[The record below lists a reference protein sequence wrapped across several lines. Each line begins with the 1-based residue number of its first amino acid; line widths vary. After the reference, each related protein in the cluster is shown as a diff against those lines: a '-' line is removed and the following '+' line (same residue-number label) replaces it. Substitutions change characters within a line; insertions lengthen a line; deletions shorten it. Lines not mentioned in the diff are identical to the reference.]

1 VNDLTIYDTLAESW
15 WQPGSKLHMLA
26 RMNPARF
33 AYFDT
38 IVKHWQGLYVLDLG
52 CGGGLT
58 IPCLAQRGATVVGV
72 DLSRASLHVASRH
85 ARRHGHPKPVFTC
98 GQADSLPFADAS
110 FDIVWCTDVLEHLPD
125 LPTAIAQI
133 ARVLKPG
140 GLLLYDTINRT
151 WLSRPLAIWFWEYL
165 AGLAPRGTH
174 DWRLFIRPQ
183 EFRRLLTQH
192 GMQFGAIYGMLP
204 VWLSP
209 RQGWRFRLVRYTGIL
224 YLGYAVKQAEESSS

>member
-1 VNDLTIYDTLAESW
+1 V
-15 WQPGSKLHMLA
+15 A
-26 RMNPARF
+26 RRQRRRSRAWTARPVF
-33 AYFDT
+33 TVWSLFLPRSHAAGARGA
-38 IVKHWQGLYVLDLG
+38 W
-52 CGGGLT
+52 GLT
-58 IPCLAQRGATVVGV
+58 TPCLAQRGATVVGI

-85 ARRHGHPKPVFTC
+85 ARRHGHPEPVFTC
-98 GQADSLPFADAS
+98 GRADSLPFADAS
-110 FDIVWCTDVLEHLPD
+110 FDIVWCTDVLEHLPH

-140 GLLLYDTINRT
+140 GLFLYDTINRT

-183 EFRRLLTQH
+183 GLCRLLTQH
-192 GMQFGAIYGMLP
+192 GMQFGAIHGMLP

-224 YLGYAVKQAEESSS
+224 YLGYAVKRAEESSG